1 MPKFG
6 GSKELNMQ
14 SMDYTKTE
22 SGLLVPHSKVV
33 VGGVFHGQLI
43 RDGKVIDEFEDHNL
57 VVNEGLN
64 HILNVE
70 FNGLTQVTTWYL
82 GIFEGNYTPVS
93 SVTAATIAAAS
104 TECTA
109 YAAATRPE
117 YVEATSTA
125 QSTTNSASR
134 ASFVFNAT
142 KTIYGAFLVSTSTK
156 SGTSGALFSAARF
169 GSSKS
174 VTSGDELLLTY
185 TFNAAS
191 A

>member
-1 MPKFG
+1 
-6 GSKELNMQ
+6 
-14 SMDYTKTE
+14 MDYSKTE
-22 SGLLVPHSKVV
+22 SGLLVPHSKIL
-33 VGGVFHGQLI
+33 VGGVFKGQII
-43 RDGKVIDEFEDHNL
+43 RKGEVIDEFEDHNL

-93 SVTAATIAAAS
+93 SVTAATIASAS

-109 YAAATRPE
+109 YTASTRPA

-125 QSTTNSASR
+125 QSVTNSASR

-142 KTIYGAFLVSTSTK
+142 KTIYGAFLVSTNTK

-169 GSSKS
+169 GSAKS
-174 VTSGDELLLTY
+174 VTTDDELLLTY